1 VTSRGWLFLL
11 PGVAVMGLL
20 FFLPFGLVGWTS
32 LTDPAPGLENYREIA
47 TSPLYV
53 TALRNTVRSALWTTL
68 GCVLI
73 GYPVAYAIH
82 RARGRWRQAMLGLV
96 LFTYAVGTLPRALA
110 WVIVLGDRGLVNQG
124 LTALGLTRTG
134 GPIHFL
140 YNQTGVLIGM
150 IHAMLP
156 FFTLILLGA
165 MARVRPNLV
174 PAARTLGASPV
185 RAFFLI
191 FVPLTRPGLVA
202 GALLIFI
209 YSLGFYVIP
218 AVLGGLTQ
226 TTVVMLIQSLV
237 LTNALWGLGA
247 ALSALLVVV
256 AVAGAA
262 VYVRLTGLTHVGGHD

>member
-11 PGVAVMGLL
+11 PGVAVMGAF
-20 FFLPFGLVGWTS
+20 FFLPFALVAWTS
-32 LTDPAPGLENYREIA
+32 VSDPTPGLENYREIA

-53 TALRNTVRSALWTTL
+53 TVLRNTIRSALWTTL
-68 GCVLI
+68 GCVLV

-82 RARGRWRQAMLGLV
+82 RARGRWRQVMLGLV

-110 WVIVLGDRGLVNQG
+110 WVIVLGDRGLVNQT
-124 LTALGLTRTG
+124 LAAVGLTRAG
-134 GPIHFL
+134 DPVHFL
-140 YNQTGVLIGM
+140 YNQAGVLIGM

-165 MARVRPNLV
+165 MARVSRNLV

-218 AVLGGLTQ
+218 AALGGLTQ

-256 AVAGAA
+256 AVGGAA
-262 VYVRLTGLTHVGGHD
+262 VYVRLTGLTHVGGHE

>member
-1 VTSRGWLFLL
+1 MTSRGSLFLL
-11 PGVAVMGLL
+11 PGVAVMGVF
-20 FFLPFGLVGWTS
+20 FFLPFALVGWTS
-32 LTDPAPGLENYREIA
+32 LTDPTPGLENYREIV

-53 TALRNTVRSALWTTL
+53 TVLRNTVRSALWTTL

-82 RARGRWRQAMLGLV
+82 RARGRWRQVMLGLV

-110 WVIVLGDRGLVNQG
+110 WVIVLGDRGLANR
-124 LTALGLTRTG
+124 ALRALELIPADGT
-134 GPIHFL
+134 IHFL
-140 YNQTGVLIGM
+140 YNQAGVLVGM

-156 FFTLILLGA
+156 FFILILLGA
-165 MARVRPNLV
+165 MARVSRNLV
-174 PAARTLGASPV
+174 PAARTLGASPA

-191 FVPLTRPGLVA
+191 FVPLTRPGLVS

-256 AVAGAA
+256 AVAGAV
-262 VYVRLTGLTHVGGHD
+262 VYVRLTGLTHVGGQE